1 MVSYRPFTSVFTDK
15 HSSNSKRKDQLTAVW
30 CRNIVLVYIVFCF
43 FLVCVCV
50 GGEGGSES
58 VVRPKHIRSSG
69 LLSPKIGMEIIIL
82 YFRWLLFSFL
92 SSLGVDF
99 HWYRLDQGGLWS
111 HKPGQ
116 TRVTQS
122 DKAGNNIVDP
132 RTAANGNYHFAL
144 FMTSDITAVTIN

>member
-1 MVSYRPFTSVFTDK
+1 MCHYADLRVVSQYSVDSIK
-15 HSSNSKRKDQLTAVW
+15 GQSK
-30 CRNIVLVYIVFCF
+30 CM
-43 FLVCVCV
+43 
-50 GGEGGSES
+50 ES
-58 VVRPKHIRSSG
+58 VVRSKPIRISG

-116 TRVTQS
+116 TRVTQG
-122 DKAGNNIVDP
+122 DKVGNNIVDP
-132 RTAANGNYHFAL
+132 RTAANGNYQFVV
-144 FMTSDITAVTIN
+144 FMTSDISAVTIN